1 MATIRMSD
9 IYDTLSTADVNITN
23 TADMLNAIR
32 SELGGAYANAVPLA
46 DDRNIGEV
54 GIGINSLLQHKNDFL
69 NQLID
74 RIGLVV
80 IKHKSLKNPLGKFK
94 KGMMP
99 MGYTIEEVFTDI
111 TKAKRFDPK
120 DAETTLFKREI
131 PDVKVFFH
139 QRNRQDFYEQ
149 TISQQELKS
158 AFTSYQNLDNFISGI
173 FEALYNSQELD
184 EYLYM
189 RKLID
194 DYYAKGYFHHVKVE
208 DPTKTPDA
216 TKQFIKKI
224 RAMVKKVSLG
234 MGSRKYNH
242 TGVHTRSEL
251 EGLHLFIDAD
261 TEAEI
266 DVEVLAVA
274 FNMSHT
280 DFLSKVTVIDEFA
293 NPEIKAVLVDEDW
306 FMSYDT
312 NIEMTNIYNPK
323 GLYWTYFLHIWQ
335 LHSCS
340 TLENA
345 VVFST
350 GDEPSVV
357 VPVAKI
363 TPKTANVKQGL
374 TQQFTGTVEDGTA
387 TSPSFEV
394 TGKTKA
400 GTTVSPT
407 GLLTVDATEPVG
419 TKLTVTYKATVD
431 SKQLSDTAEVTVTTA

>member
-1 MATIRMSD
+1 MATIKMSD
-9 IYDTLSTADVNITN
+9 IYSTLSTAEVNISN
-23 TADMLNAIR
+23 TAELLNAIR
-32 SELGGAYANAVPLA
+32 AELGGAYALAVPTA

-99 MGYTIEEVFTDI
+99 MGYTIEEVYTDI

-149 TISQQELKS
+149 TISQQELKA

-194 DYYAKGYFHHVKVE
+194 DYYVKGYFHHVKVA
-208 DPTKTPDA
+208 DPTTPDA
-216 TKQFIKKI
+216 TKQFVKKI
-224 RAMVKKVSLG
+224 RAMVKKLSLG

-266 DVEVLAVA
+266 DVDVLAVA
-274 FNMSHT
+274 FNMSRT
-280 DFLSKVTVIDEFA
+280 DFLSKVTVIDEFE
-293 NPEIKAVLVDEDW
+293 NKEIKAVLVDEDW

-350 GDEPSVV
+350 ADEPVII
-357 VPVAKI
+357 VPIAKI
-363 TPKTANVKQGL
+363 SPKTADVKQGA

-387 TSPSFEV
+387 TSQTYEV

-400 GTTVSPT
+400 GTTISST

-419 TKLTVTYKATVD
+419 TKLTVTYKAVVGAEN
-431 SKQLSDTAEVTVTTA
+431 LSDTAEVTVTIA

>member
-1 MATIRMSD
+1 MATIKMSD
-9 IYDTLSTADVNITN
+9 IYSTLSTAEVNISN
-23 TADMLNAIR
+23 TAELLNAIR
-32 SELGGAYANAVPLA
+32 AELGGAYALAVPTA

-99 MGYTIEEVFTDI
+99 MGYTIEEVYTDI

-149 TISQQELKS
+149 TISQQELKA

-194 DYYAKGYFHHVKVE
+194 DYYVKGYFHHVKVT
-208 DPTKTPDA
+208 DPTTPDA
-216 TKQFIKKI
+216 TKQFVKKI
-224 RAMVKKVSLG
+224 RAMVKKLSLG

-266 DVEVLAVA
+266 DVDVLAVA
-274 FNMSHT
+274 FNMSRT
-280 DFLSKVTVIDEFA
+280 DFLSKVTVIDEFE
-293 NPEIKAVLVDEDW
+293 NKEIKAVLVDEDW

-350 GDEPSVV
+350 ADEPVII
-357 VPVAKI
+357 VPIAKI
-363 TPKTANVKQGL
+363 SPKTVDVKQGA

-387 TSPSFEV
+387 TSQTYEV

-400 GTTVSPT
+400 GTTISST

-419 TKLTVTYKATVD
+419 TKLTVTYKAVVG
-431 SKQLSDTAEVTVTTA
+431 SENLSDTAEVTVTSA